1 MFNNTFSF
9 SNSGAHFLSNS
20 LALLFIPVLGYLF
33 LDNPAVLH
41 VREIIALLFMLQI
54 TLILSYIIS
63 LSFSSLM
70 ANLLMF
76 SVALFLIL
84 SLAFLGV
91 FSVTFL
97 LILSVTFLL
106 IFSFTLLFRYF
117 LTLLLWNRFSP
128 GNLYSMALFS
138 WLVVHFSVP
147 HSVALLFIFS
157 GALFIIRSHFMW
169 YLNSVTFLSR
179 FIPTLFFPDSITGRH
194 TTIGAANQN
203 QQSQYLHVYYE
214 YLLILPM

>member
-41 VREIIALLFMLQI
+41 VRQIIALFFMLQI
-54 TLILSYIIS
+54 TLVLSNIIS
-63 LSFSSLM
+63 LCFSSLM

-91 FSVTFL
+91 FGVTFL
-97 LILSVTFLL
+97 FIFCVTFLL
-106 IFSFTLLFRYF
+106 IFSF
-117 LTLLLWNRFSP
+117 TLLLWNRFSP
-128 GNLYSMALFS
+128 GNLYSMTLFS
-138 WLVVHFSVP
+138 WLVVNFSVP
-147 HSVALLFIFS
+147 HSLALLFVLS

-169 YLNSVTFLSR
+169 YLNSITFLSR
-179 FIPTLFFPDSITGRH
+179 FIPTLFFPNSITGRH
-194 TTIGAANQN
+194 TTVGTTNQN
-203 QQSQYLHVYYE
+203 QESQYLHTSCE
-214 YLLILPM
+214 DCLILPM